1 MFRKAD
7 VTTDSGPDFLGRD
20 TMKTSLIILT
30 TLAAMTGG
38 ASGLS
43 AKKEPT
49 QVRAVGEPVNCVSL
63 NRIRSTDVIDD
74 STIDFKMA
82 GGKTYRNSLPY
93 SCPGLK
99 FEDRFSYKT
108 SISQLCSVDI
118 IRVLNNYG
126 GHLSEGAGCGLGKF
140 QPVEKI
146 KAAN

>member
-7 VTTDSGPDFLGRD
+7 VTTYSGPDFLGRD

-49 QVRAVGEPVNCVSL
+49 PVRAVGEPVNCVSL

-146 KAAN
+146 TATN